1 MSRTI
6 KDIRQEYANAAT
18 ALGQIT
24 FQLRESE
31 QALSNLE
38 MEAKKQSDK
47 MRHLNK
53 EALKLQKESE
63 LAKLDAVAEEVPSG
77 EQA

>member
-1 MSRTI
+1 MSRTLEDI
-6 KDIRQEYANAAT
+6 KQEYATAAM

-31 QALSNLE
+31 AQLE
-38 MEAKKQSDK
+38 QLEQEARKQGDK

-53 EALKLQKESE
+53 EALKLHESSQPQQ
-63 LAKLDAVAEEVPSG
+63 EEPV
-77 EQA
+77 EQPKAD